1 MKNAPQPAAQA
12 AKGPAKAAN
21 HRGKT
26 PEVAGLARVRRR
38 HYGILA
44 SFVILVLAPFALCVF
59 YLFVVADD
67 QYASRVGFAVRSEE
81 ISSAQDLL
89 GGISSSLSGASSS
102 DTDILYEFIQSQNL
116 VERVNADLDLVAMY
130 TVPSFD
136 PVFAYHPT
144 GQIEDLAE
152 YWKRMVQVSY
162 DSNTGL
168 IALRVNAFR
177 AEDAHAIA
185 ERIVAESTRLINDL
199 SAIARQDAT
208 RYARAELELSLER
221 LKGARETLTEFR
233 SRTQLVDPS
242 ADIQGQMGLLNS
254 LEAQLAE
261 ANIELNLLLETSREG
276 DPRVSQARRRIAVIT
291 NLIEEE
297 RTKFGFGG
305 TTRADGK
312 DYSTLVGEFE
322 RLMVDLEYA
331 EKSYLAAQAALDT
344 ALAEAQRQ
352 SRYLATYANP
362 TIPQS
367 PRYPKRFLLSVIVG
381 AVLLLS
387 WALLVLVYYSLRDR
401 R

>member
-1 MKNAPQPAAQA
+1 MRP
-12 AKGPAKAAN
+12 
-21 HRGKT
+21 
-26 PEVAGLARVRRR
+26 R

-44 SFVILVLAPFALCVF
+44 SFVILVLVPFVLCVF
-59 YLFVVADD
+59 YLFVIADD

-81 ISSAQDLL
+81 INSAQDLL
-89 GGISSSLSGASSS
+89 GGISSSLSGTSSS
-102 DTDILYEFIQSQNL
+102 DADILYEFIQSQNL
-116 VERVNADLDLVAMY
+116 VERVNADLDLVTMY

-177 AEDAHAIA
+177 AEDARAIA

-221 LKGARETLTEFR
+221 LKGARETLTQFR

-305 TTRADGK
+305 TTRADGT

-331 EKSYLAAQAALDT
+331 EKSYLAAQTALDT

-352 SRYLATYANP
+352 SRYLATYTNP
-362 TIPQS
+362 TMAQS
-367 PRYPKRFLLSVIVG
+367 SRYPKRFLLSVIAG